1 MVDINGILLVFLLI
15 GDVVLLFLFLFFY
28 FRLRKILGIPWEKV
42 EESIKRAEELVKKLE
57 KLEKERLKSGREK
70 TNIKEEVF
78 KLFKK
83 GFSQR
88 EIAKHLGL
96 SEAEV
101 EVILSAKKVKQG

>member
-1 MVDINGILLVFLLI
+1 MLRFSTILKSSEITSVAI
-15 GDVVLLFLFLFFY
+15 GGFDGMH
-28 FRLRKILGIPWEKV
+28 LGHM
-42 EESIKRAEELVKKLE
+42 ELVKKLE
-57 KLEKERLKSGREK
+57 RLEKERLKSGREK